1 MEIISERVILTS
13 CCNVGQTNFVAQGV
27 LIFTVM
33 KMQRYSVLITS
44 FYSMDFVSLGVSF
57 AFILIQVFDAYV

>member
-44 FYSMDFVSLGVSF
+44 FYSMDFVSLDVSF